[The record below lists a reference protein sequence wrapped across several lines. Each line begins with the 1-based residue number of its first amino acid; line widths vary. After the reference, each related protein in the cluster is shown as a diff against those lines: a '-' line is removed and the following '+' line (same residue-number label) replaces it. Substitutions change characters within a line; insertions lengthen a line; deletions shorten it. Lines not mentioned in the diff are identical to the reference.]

1 MRKLR
6 ISACIW
12 FLLILLI
19 YSGCEQAMTR
29 HDGNELYESPASSDD
44 TVMSITSN
52 GEATLPYLHWAW
64 ANSWIE
70 TGWIAADALQL
81 DYTLQDIAQELPTV
95 SYHED
100 FTMKYEEGVSFSYM
114 LVLDAD
120 FKRISHLAEYDE
132 LDHLTYLKE
141 LPEGTYYVGIAVVK
155 QGRYIEKESKYE
167 YSGFDCVF
175 KLVVEKHEVQNG
187 EIAESSFPTQF
198 EDIAT
203 VSPEINHPGLVA
215 DVFQTVLRWC
225 EIDKKLTVAEETDL
239 FRFDAAQKDDRCIDQ
254 VYSVTLSDDSII
266 GWVRYTQSIDQQN
279 SDMVENMHYEIAAIA
294 KERGMPVEFYDGF
307 NKTYFFISPVA
318 KDILGYFFRSIE
330 GFYPEIV
337 DN

>member
-1 MRKLR
+1 
-6 ISACIW
+6 
-12 FLLILLI
+12 
-19 YSGCEQAMTR
+19 
-29 HDGNELYESPASSDD
+29 
-44 TVMSITSN
+44 
-52 GEATLPYLHWAW
+52 
-64 ANSWIE
+64 
-70 TGWIAADALQL
+70 
-81 DYTLQDIAQELPTV
+81 
-95 SYHED
+95 
-100 FTMKYEEGVSFSYM
+100 
-114 LVLDAD
+114 
-120 FKRISHLAEYDE
+120 LAEYDE
-132 LDHLTYLKE
+132 VDHLTYLKE
-141 LPEGTYYVGIAVVK
+141 LPEGTYYVGIAVAK

-187 EIAESSFPTQF
+187 EIAESDFPTQF

-203 VSPEINHPGLVA
+203 VSPEINNPGFVA

-225 EIDKKLTVAEETDL
+225 ELDKKLTVAEETDL
-239 FRFDAAQKDDRCIDQ
+239 FLYDAAQKDDRCIDQ

-279 SDMVENMHYEIAAIA
+279 ADMVENMHYEIAAIA
-294 KERGMPVEFYDGF
+294 KERDMPVEFYDGF